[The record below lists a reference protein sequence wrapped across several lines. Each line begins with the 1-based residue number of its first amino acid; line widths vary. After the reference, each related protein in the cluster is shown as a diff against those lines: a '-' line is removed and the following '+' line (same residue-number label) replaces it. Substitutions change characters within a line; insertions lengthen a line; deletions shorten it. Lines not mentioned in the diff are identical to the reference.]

1 MPYRYLEGIATADV
15 AFQAWG
21 KSIEEMFVEAA
32 EATMNVMVEELAA
45 IERRETVSLVMENG
59 DLDMLLFDFLGE
71 LVYLKDARRLLLRV
85 FNLAITSSD
94 GLLELAV
101 TLTGEKIDPSRH
113 QLNVDI
119 KAVTLHLF
127 EVSQTDSGE
136 WQATIVL
143 DV

>member
-32 EATMNVMVEELAA
+32 EATTNVMVEELAA
-45 IERRETVSLVMENG
+45 IERRETVSLVMEN
-59 DLDMLLFDFLGE
+59 DDPEMLLFDFLGE

-85 FNLAITSSD
+85 LNLAIT
-94 GLLELAV
+94 GNNGVWELAV

-113 QLNVDI
+113 PLNVDI

-127 EVSQTDSGE
+127 EVAQTDSG
-136 WQATIVL
+136 WQATVVL